1 MKSDRYGRGGPGRK
15 GFGRIRKDPM
25 IEGFLPAMHRHAS
38 PCVAMRRL
46 CIGFIGVCICE
57 VKDLHWGLAIA
68 AIRRTQTP
76 HAAIPLCLLVEGNV
90 IQEGFKIH
98 LFLKESIQILQ
109 IPFLIETNRNTK
121 IVCL

>member
-1 MKSDRYGRGGPGRK
+1 
-15 GFGRIRKDPM
+15 
-25 IEGFLPAMHRHAS
+25 
-38 PCVAMRRL
+38 MRRL

-68 AIRRTQTP
+68 AIASIHTTQTP
-76 HAAIPLCLLVEGNV
+76 HAFPLCLLVEGNV

-98 LFLKESIQILQ
+98 LFLKQESNQIIQL
-109 IPFLIETNRNTK
+109 PFQIETNRNTK